1 MRNVVSNLLRCYDF
15 TKRSD
20 YYLESGFPTNETI
33 PKDKTCAITWNLC
46 CGQKCLTTGF
56 I

>member
-20 YYLESGFPTNETI
+20 YDLESGFPTNETI
-33 PKDKTCAITWNLC
+33 PEDKTCAITWNLC